1 MVDKTEKDI
10 IAGAGRSA
18 SGENIAVLLW
28 PRKIWRTRVVPY
40 IISGHSYDAISELFE
55 FV

>member
-10 IAGAGRSA
+10 IAGASRSA
-18 SGENIAVLLW
+18 SVDNIAVLVW
-28 PRKIWRTRVVPY
+28 PRKLWRTRVVPY
-40 IISGHSYDAISELFE
+40 IISGHSYVAISKLIK

>member
-18 SGENIAVLLW
+18 SVENIAVLSW
-28 PRKIWRTRVVPY
+28 PRKLWRTRVVPY
-40 IISGHSYDAISELFE
+40 IISGHSYDAISKLIDFI
-55 FV
+55 